1 MPSPVRGAGDMAVN
15 RTDRTPAF
23 VWGICFCGNTFKKQ
37 TNTSPLFVL
46 ISARKKRNKE
56 PGWRALPAASAGA
69 ARKGLSAEVTFELR
83 TEWPEESAHTVRLR
97 QRNHTGGRKWQR
109 PSEGDGIL
117 LGKVH
122 STEL

>member
-1 MPSPVRGAGDMAVN
+1 MAVN
-15 RTDRTPAF
+15 RTNRTPAF

-56 PGWRALPAASAGA
+56 PGWRALPAASTGA

-83 TEWPEESAHTVRLR
+83 TEWPEDSAHTVRLR
-97 QRNHTGGRKWQR
+97 RRNHTGGRKGQR
-109 PSEGDGIL
+109 LSEGDGIL

-122 STEL
+122 TTEL